1 MRATIYSFGASAALV
16 SCLLLFLPAHASKR
30 IAPVAINVQVMQV
43 ATKDL
48 PKQISSLG
56 SLVAP
61 DSVTLSADSSG
72 RIKQINFKNG
82 QTVGKGMPVLQLDDT
97 SAEVD
102 YQKAVAQL
110 NTDSRMLARQLQAA
124 ETLSQ
129 QAIDSQK
136 AVVEADK
143 ADVKSKQAILNQM
156 SVEAPISGVLGNF
169 QVNAGDYLTAG
180 SPIVTLVNTKLLR
193 VDYNISSDNL
203 KSIKRGQAVILSV
216 NSYPDKKFMGSV
228 TYISPSLDPTTRTVA
243 VQALVP
249 NPKGLLRPGMFAHI
263 EQNISMQKN
272 ALVIPQLSVIAG
284 VKGYSVFRVI
294 NGKASVQ
301 NIQLG
306 ARFGNSVVVESG
318 LKVGDSVI
326 VSGQDKVQDGSP
338 VNIIPGQPAALKP
351 LPAPAQIAVSNST
364 TLSSTANTKQPLP
377 NIDAKTPKSS
387 AK

>member
-1 MRATIYSFGASAALV
+1 MRTTIYSIGASTALV

-61 DSVTLSADSSG
+61 DSVTLSADGSG

-102 YQKAVAQL
+102 YQKSVAKL
-110 NTDSRMLARQLQAA
+110 NTDSKMLARQLQAA

-156 SVEAPISGVLGNF
+156 SVDAPISGVLGNF
-169 QVNAGDYLTAG
+169 QVNVGDYLTAG
-180 SPIVTLVNTKLLR
+180 SPIVTLVNTKQLR
-193 VDYNISSDNL
+193 VDYNVSSDNL

-249 NPKGLLRPGMFAHI
+249 NPKGLLRPGMFSHI

-284 VKGYSVFRVI
+284 VKGYSVFKVV
-294 NGKASVQ
+294 NSKASVQ

-326 VSGQDKVQDGSP
+326 VSGQDKVQDGSL

-351 LPAPAQIAVSNST
+351 LPEPAPIAVSNST
-364 TLSSTANTKQPLP
+364 TLPATNKIKQSLPGTAKPAASP
-377 NIDAKTPKSS
+377 VK
-387 AK
+387 